1 MRAMLIRS
9 YSTAKEEDMAE
20 GPDPN
25 VELGK
30 TGIVVPRIG
39 VGAMTW
45 GKKVRMTAYGGT
57 NRPEDEEEAFR
68 ASLEAGVT
76 LFDTAEMYGSGNSER
91 RLGELARGTKAL
103 VATKYA
109 PSVPFMPFL
118 PRSSDHLPEALDAS
132 LARLG
137 RASVDLYQIHY
148 PVPFVPIRR
157 LMDRLADAV
166 EAGKTRAVGVS
177 NFSEEQVREA
187 HDALAARG
195 IPLAS
200 NQVQY
205 SLLYRRPE
213 FDGVLKACKELG
225 VTLLAYM
232 PLAMGALSGKYRP
245 GSIPADWMRRR
256 MTKTFRPAELS
267 SAIAVTKRLTEIGTK
282 YGKTPAQVA
291 LRWVIDQGALPIPG
305 AKNGAQAR
313 ENAGA
318 LSFSLSQTELTE
330 LSAAAPEWIQEPKW
344 KMSPALSATP

>member
-1 MRAMLIRS
+1 MPQA
-9 YSTAKEEDMAE
+9 EERE
-20 GPDPN
+20 
-25 VELGK
+25 VHLGK
-30 TGIVVPRIG
+30 TGIIVSRIG

-57 NRPEDEEEAFR
+57 SRPTDEEDALGS
-68 ASLEAGVT
+68 SLEAGVT

-91 RLGELARGTKAL
+91 RLGELVRGTNAF

-109 PSVPFMPFL
+109 PSFPFMPFL
-118 PRSSDHLPEALDAS
+118 PRGSGHLPEALDGS

-148 PVPFVPIRR
+148 PVPLVSIRR
-157 LMDRLADAV
+157 LMGRLADAV
-166 EAGKTRAVGVS
+166 DAGKARAVGVS
-177 NFSEEQVREA
+177 NFSEEQMREA

-213 FDGVLKACKELG
+213 FDGVLKACRELG

-232 PLAMGALSGKYRP
+232 PLAMGALSGKYRL
-245 GSIPADWMRRR
+245 GSIPSDWMRRR
-256 MTKTFRPAELS
+256 MTETFRPAEIA
-267 SAIAVTKRLTEIGTK
+267 SATAITERLARIGQNH
-282 YGKTPAQVA
+282 GKTAAQVA
-291 LRWVIDQGALPIPG
+291 LRWVIEQGAVPIPG
-305 AKNGAQAR
+305 AKNGTQAR

-318 LSFSLSQTELTE
+318 LSFSLSPAELSE
-330 LSAAAPEWIQEPKW
+330 LSASAAAWIQRPRW
-344 KMSPALSATP
+344 KRSPALSATH

>member
-1 MRAMLIRS
+1 MMEA
-9 YSTAKEEDMAE
+9 
-20 GPDPN
+20 PDQN

-30 TGIVVPRIG
+30 TGIFVPRIG

-57 NRPEDEEEAFR
+57 ERPEDEEDAFR
-68 ASLEAGVT
+68 ASVDAGVT

-91 RLGELARGTKAL
+91 RLGELATSTNAI

-109 PSVPFMPFL
+109 PSLPFMPFF
-118 PRSSDHLPEALDAS
+118 PRASGHLPDALEAS

-148 PVPFVPIRR
+148 PVPLVSIRR

-177 NFSEEQVREA
+177 NFSEEQMREA

-205 SLLYRRPE
+205 SLLYRRQE
-213 FDGVLKACKELG
+213 LDGVLKACKELG

-256 MTKTFRPAELS
+256 MTKTFRPAEIA
-267 SAIAVTKRLTEIGTK
+267 SAIAVVERLAEIGKK

-291 LRWVIDQGALPIPG
+291 LRWVIEQGAVPIPG
-305 AKNGAQAR
+305 AKNGVQAR

-318 LSFSLSQTELTE
+318 LSFSLSQGELSE
-330 LSAAAPEWIQEPKW
+330 LSAAASEWIQKPKW
-344 KMSPALSATP
+344 KMSPTLSATHKP